1 MSEEARDLSGTTYQ
15 HARMRNA
22 RFDTVDLTG
31 SRFRLVQLDDVQIHQ
46 ADLHRVR
53 MRGVELLDVD
63 IDGEIQNVVVN
74 GIEIGS
80 LVEAEMER
88 RDPDYAKMKPK
99 DADGFREAWE
109 ILERRW
115 AETVDRARRLD
126 PRLLHERVDE
136 EWSFIETLRH
146 LCYATDAW
154 VNRVY
159 LGDPDPWSPL
169 DLPFDTAGDLKWPHD
184 NDIRPS
190 LDEVLAVRAERQAT
204 VRRILAGLTD
214 ADLGGQT
221 TPVEGDGW
229 PRADSYQV
237 AEALRVV
244 VNEEWHHRR
253 YAERDLAVL
262 EALG

>member
-1 MSEEARDLSGTTYQ
+1 MSEDRQDLSGTTYEKT
-15 HARMRNA
+15 RMRDA

-31 SRFRLVQLDDVQIHQ
+31 SRFRLVQLNDAQIHQ

-53 MRGVELLDVD
+53 MRGVELLDVE

-88 RDPDYAKMKPK
+88 RDPDYARMKPK
-99 DADGFREAWE
+99 DADGFREAWG

-126 PRLLHERVDE
+126 PALLHERVDE

-159 LGDPDPWSPL
+159 LGDPEPWSPL
-169 DLPFDTAGDLKWPHD
+169 DLPFTTLRELSWPYD
-184 NDIRPS
+184 EDVRPS
-190 LDEVLAVRAERQAT
+190 LDEVLELRADRQET
-204 VRRILAGLTD
+204 VRRVLAGLTD
-214 ADLGGQT
+214 ERLGEVT
-221 TPVEGDGW
+221 APVDGKGW
-229 PRADSYQV
+229 PPADSYPV
-237 AEALRVV
+237 SEVLGVV
-244 VNEEWHHRR
+244 LNEEWHHRR
-253 YAERDLAVL
+253 YAERDLTVL
-262 EALG
+262 KHRS